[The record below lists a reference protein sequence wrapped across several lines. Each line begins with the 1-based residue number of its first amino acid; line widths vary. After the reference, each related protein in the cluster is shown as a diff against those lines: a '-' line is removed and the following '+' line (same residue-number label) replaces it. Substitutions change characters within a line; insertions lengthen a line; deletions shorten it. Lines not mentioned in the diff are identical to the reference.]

1 LNGQC
6 PKPGDALPAEYQ
18 IDVERK
24 LVVSRAWGALTDDDV
39 REHYRALRADPLFDP
54 TYRQL
59 IDMTGIT
66 ADLVDI
72 TTKRRESQRQIFT
85 PGVRRAWVA
94 SQDYTFGMA
103 RMYAVA
109 AEGQGQNIG
118 VFRARSEAEEW
129 LGL

>member
-1 LNGQC
+1 
-6 PKPGDALPAEYQ
+6 LPAKYV

-24 LVVSRAWGALTDDDV
+24 LVISHAWGALTDDDV
-39 REHYRALRADPLFDP
+39 REHYHALSADPLFDP

-59 IDMTGIT
+59 VDMSGIT
-66 ADLVDI
+66 KDLVDI
-72 TTKRRESQRQIFT
+72 GTKQHASQNQIFL

-118 VFRARSEAEEW
+118 VFRARREAEEW

>member
-1 LNGQC
+1 
-6 PKPGDALPAEYQ
+6 LPAKYV

-24 LVVSRAWGALTDDDV
+24 LVVSQAWGALTDDDV
-39 REHYRALRADPLFDP
+39 REHYRALSGDPLFDP

-59 IDMTGIT
+59 VDMSEIT
-66 ADLVDI
+66 ADLVD
-72 TTKRRESQRQIFT
+72 TSTKQRASQNQIFV

-94 SQDYTFGMA
+94 SRDYTYGMA

-109 AEGQGQNIG
+109 AESQGQTIG
-118 VFRARSEAEEW
+118 VFRDRGEAEEW